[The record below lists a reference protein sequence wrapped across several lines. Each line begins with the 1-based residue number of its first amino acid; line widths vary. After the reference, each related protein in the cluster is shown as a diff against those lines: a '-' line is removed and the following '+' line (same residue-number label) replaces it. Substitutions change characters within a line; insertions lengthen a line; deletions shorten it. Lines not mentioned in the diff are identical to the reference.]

1 MIFMKKYSELRS
13 GERLDLRLTC
23 PLPCPLTIHIET
35 TNVCNFR
42 CVQCPTGQADY
53 ASVAGYYQH
62 MPMDLYEKVV
72 SDMREFNAVKSL
84 KMYLLGEPLLNKNL
98 GRMIS
103 LARSAGVADHIEV
116 TSNGSLLTEQR
127 ARELLGSG
135 LEYFRVSVYSISAER
150 QRDITRANATPE
162 EVLSNVRRLRQLRDE
177 AGAETPFICAEMFF
191 DSPDANRR
199 FLEMYRDVADE
210 ASVTYPHNWTGS
222 RDFITSIAAGHE
234 ISEDACFPTKKKACA
249 FPFYTLAV
257 RSDGNVVVCCVDWT
271 GGTTV
276 GNVRR
281 TSLRGIW
288 EGEPLLRLQQLHLDG
303 KRSENSSCRDCT
315 ALYRSPDS
323 LDGLSGQELQKRWD
337 AVQQL
342 ASCPTKPQL
351 S

>member
-1 MIFMKKYSELRS
+1 MKKYSELRS
-13 GERLDLRLTC
+13 GERLDLRLAC
-23 PLPCPLTIHIET
+23 PLPSPLTIHIEP

-42 CVQCPTGQADY
+42 CIQCPTGQADY

-72 SDMREFNAVKSL
+72 SDVQEFDSIKSL

-98 GRMIS
+98 GPMIS
-103 LARSAGVADHIEV
+103 LARSSGVVNHVEV

-127 ARELLGSG
+127 ARELIESG
-135 LEYFRVSVYSISAER
+135 LEYFRVSVYGVIAER
-150 QRDITRANATPE
+150 QRDITRAKATPQ
-162 EVLSNVRRLRQLRDE
+162 EVLSNVKRLRQLRDE
-177 AGAETPFICAEMFF
+177 TGAETPFIYAEMLF
-191 DSPDANRR
+191 DSPDVNRR
-199 FLEMYRDVADE
+199 FLETYRDVADE
-210 ASVTYPHNWTGS
+210 AAVTYPHNWTGN
-222 RDFITSIAAGHE
+222 RDFITSIASGQD

-276 GNVRR
+276 GNVRH
-281 TSLRGIW
+281 TSLRSIW

-303 KRSENSSCRDCT
+303 KRGENSSCRDCT

-323 LDGLSGQELQKRWD
+323 VDGLSAQELQRRWD
-337 AVQQL
+337 SAQL
-342 ASCPTKPQL
+342 ASCSMKPPL